1 MHAIGR
7 RRSQI
12 LNGSDAAGQL
22 RVDGSNPRGGCII
35 MGPGLR
41 IRGHIGV
48 STGVLAFA
56 VAGALAQSPAPKDP
70 WRDLASNIFSG
81 QALADG
87 AGLLALEMP
96 GRAEDAAIVPLTVR
110 TMLRSTDTRR
120 VRSLT
125 IVIDENPAPVAATFH
140 IGPGA
145 IVPEIST
152 RVRVNSYTNVH
163 AVAELSDGKLYVV
176 KTYVK
181 ASGGCSAPAV
191 KSDRTNIGEM
201 RFRQLG
207 QTPDAES
214 KTRTAQIMMRHPNN
228 SGLKREQV
236 TRLYIPPFFVH
247 SLKVW
252 QGDELLLAMEGSIS
266 ISEDPN
272 IRFTYVPDNSSSLR
286 AEAVDTAGQVFSGSW
301 PSAGVEPVE

>member
-1 MHAIGR
+1 MSGPRLRLMQGIGIAIGMLA
-7 RRSQI
+7 S
-12 LNGSDAAGQL
+12 AA
-22 RVDGSNPRGGCII
+22 I
-35 MGPGLR
+35 
-41 IRGHIGV
+41 
-48 STGVLAFA
+48 
-56 VAGALAQSPAPKDP
+56 GALAQSSAPKDP
-70 WRDLASNIFSG
+70 WPELASNIFSG
-81 QALADG
+81 RPLLDG
-87 AGLLALEMP
+87 IGLFAIEMP
-96 GRAEDAAIVPLTVR
+96 GRAEDAAIVPLT
-110 TMLRSTDTRR
+110 LRATPAPAETRR
-120 VRSLT
+120 IRSVT

-214 KTRTAQIMMRHPNN
+214 NTRTAQIMIRHPNN
-228 SGLKREQV
+228 SGLQMDQV

-252 QGDELLLAMEGSIS
+252 QGDELLLLAMEGKHL
-266 ISEDPN
+266 D
-272 IRFTYVPDNSSSLR
+272 LR
-286 AEAVDTAGQVFSGSW
+286 GSQH
-301 PSAGVEPVE
+301 PLHLRP